1 MKEMKREDMVG
12 QHLSNFTFIKVLGA
26 GAWATVY
33 EAVDDRNKSV
43 VAIKVIPKQLM
54 RDTPKLEE
62 LVKTEIRVL
71 KSCKNENV
79 ISFISNFKSDKSIF
93 IAT

>member
-1 MKEMKREDMVG
+1 MIG
-12 QHLSNFTFIKVLGA
+12 QHLSNFTFIKVLGE

-33 EAVDDRNKSV
+33 EAVDSRNKNV
-43 VAIKVIPKQLM
+43 VAIKVIAKQLL

-71 KSCKNENV
+71 KACNNENV
-79 ISFISNFKSDKSIF
+79 IGFVGNFKSDKSIF

>member
-1 MKEMKREDMVG
+1 MKQEDLIG
-12 QHLSNFTFIKVLGA
+12 QHLSHFTFIKVLGR

-33 EAVDDRNKSV
+33 QAVDDRNKNV
-43 VAIKVIPKQLM
+43 VAVKVIAKQLM
-54 RDTPKLEE
+54 KDTPKLEE

-71 KSCKNENV
+71 KECNNENV
-79 ISFISNFKSDKSIF
+79 IGFVSHFKSDRSIF